1 MSAARSEHEVSEII
15 DGLSEQEVR
24 PVFSFLLLFTPHS
37 APRKPREWEAKRAGA
52 LAGVWRSFSV
62 SLCFEWAVQPDTGES
77 YGMNGL
83 YVSQLAHIFWECSI
97 HLETSP

>member
-1 MSAARSEHEVSEII
+1 M
-15 DGLSEQEVR
+15 
-24 PVFSFLLLFTPHS
+24 LLILGGTT
-37 APRKPREWEAKRAGA
+37 KPPPGCWFKLQVEAGREGKGAGA
-52 LAGVWRSFSV
+52 LAAEWRGFSV
-62 SLCFEWAVQPDTGES
+62 SFCFEWAVWLDTGES

>member
-1 MSAARSEHEVSEII
+1 ME
-15 DGLSEQEVR
+15 
-24 PVFSFLLLFTPHS
+24 
-37 APRKPREWEAKRAGA
+37 REREGKGASTQTAG
-52 LAGVWRSFSV
+52 WRGFSV
-62 SLCFEWAVQPDTGES
+62 SFCFEWAVWLDTGES